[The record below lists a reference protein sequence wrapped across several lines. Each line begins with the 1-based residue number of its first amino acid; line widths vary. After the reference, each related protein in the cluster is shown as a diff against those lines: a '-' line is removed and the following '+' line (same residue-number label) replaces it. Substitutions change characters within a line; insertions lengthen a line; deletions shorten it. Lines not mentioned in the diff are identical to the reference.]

1 MGHHCSECGTLLRT
15 EKGKRYCP
23 RCEREQSTLTGR
35 DTFSHQKGDGS
46 LADEDSYF
54 PFDKIRKGQ
63 KEFKEDAADAFE
75 RKKSLIAHAPTG
87 IGKTAAVLPPAVRA
101 KKDEQKVFF
110 LTSKQ
115 SQHNIAIETVKKMPS
130 SVNATDVISKK
141 HMCPREESRLPY
153 PVFEE
158 FCSESGQKNCNLFNR
173 KMEKVVDELKKDT
186 KHVSEIVDFC
196 RSANVCPHKAALVAG
211 KESDLIVCDY
221 NYIFSDIRERIFEL
235 LEIELKD
242 VLLIVD
248 EAHNLPGRIRAN
260 LEEKLSAALL
270 EEAFNLLQ
278 GYSSALA
285 SFMSRLASELDEDVD
300 QEKRINKS
308 FLDQKIKKALKG
320 GLTQFGSLDELLEDL
335 DLVARDILE
344 NDPSATAPIYV
355 YSFLDTWREEG
366 KEVFRSVRPGP
377 PTVEIG
383 LLDPAKYSEEVFSKI
398 DSAVL
403 MSGTL
408 HPGEMYADL
417 LGMKGENTEIKTYES
432 PFPKENRNIVSV
444 DHLTTAYK
452 ERGLN
457 TYQAYANSIADVAN
471 NSPGNAA
478 VFFPS
483 YSLMNHVI
491 DRLGMVHLEK
501 EMMIE
506 EREHSKLE
514 KKELVESL
522 KGNRDKLL
530 LGVQGGSLSEGIDY
544 RNNILSS
551 VMIAGI
557 PFPPP
562 SMKVEALEEYYT
574 EKFGGKKGYRYA
586 RIYPAMNRV
595 LQAAGRPIRSKKDRA
610 FIVLMDKRFNY
621 KRYKEQL
628 PESFEYRPAKNL
640 KEECVGFF
648 EQNR

>member
-1 MGHHCSECGTLLRT
+1 MGEFCSECGTLLRT
-15 EKGKRYCP
+15 EKGERYCP
-23 RCEREQSTLTGR
+23 RCEREQTKLTRSNTLSQQR
-35 DTFSHQKGDGS
+35 GDGG
-46 LADEDSYF
+46 LTEEDRYF
-54 PFDKIRKGQ
+54 PFEKIRKGQ
-63 KEFKEDAADAFE
+63 KEFKEDASNAFE
-75 RKKSLIAHAPTG
+75 RKKRLIAHAPTG
-87 IGKTAAVLPPAVRA
+87 IGKTAAVLPAAVRA
-101 KKDEQKVFF
+101 KEEGQKVFF

-115 SQHNIAIETVKKMPS
+115 SQHNIAIETVKKMPT

-141 HMCPREESRLPY
+141 HMCPRDESKLPY

-158 FCSESGQKNCNLFNR
+158 FCSESGQKKCNLFNK
-173 KMEKVVDELKKDT
+173 KMEKVVEDLKQDT
-186 KHVSEIVDFC
+186 NHVSEIVEFC
-196 RSANVCPHKAALVAG
+196 SSKNVCPHKAALLAG
-211 KESDLIVCDY
+211 KDSDLIVCDY

-235 LEIELKD
+235 LEIELQD

-248 EAHNLPGRIRAN
+248 EAHNLPDRIRAN
-260 LEEKLSAALL
+260 LEEKLSIALL
-270 EEAFNLLQ
+270 EEAFKLLQ

-285 SFMSRLASELDEDVD
+285 SFMSRLASELHDEIK
-300 QEKRINKS
+300 QEKRIDKR
-308 FLDQKIKKALKG
+308 FLDDKIERALKG
-320 GLTQFGSLDELLEDL
+320 GLTQFGSLEELLEDL
-335 DLVARDILE
+335 EMVARDILD
-344 NDPSATAPIYV
+344 NDPSATAPMYV

-366 KEVFRSVRPGP
+366 KEVFRSVEPDT

-383 LLDPAKYSEEVFSKI
+383 LLDPAKYSEEVFKKI

-417 LGMKGENTEIKTYES
+417 LGMKSQNTEIKTYDS
-432 PFPKENRNIVSV
+432 PFPDENREIVSV
-444 DHLTTAYK
+444 DHVTTAYK

-457 TYQAYANSIADVAN
+457 TYQAYANTIADVAN
-471 NSPGNAA
+471 NTPGNAA

-483 YSLMNHVI
+483 YSLMDHVI
-491 DRLGMVHLEK
+491 DRLSMVHLEK
-501 EMMIE
+501 KMEIE
-506 EREHSKLE
+506 EREHSKRE
-514 KKELVESL
+514 KKELVDSL
-522 KGNRDKLL
+522 KGRNDKLL

-562 SMKVEALEEYYT
+562 SLKVEALEEYYT
-574 EKFGGKKGYRYA
+574 EKFGEKKGYRYA

-621 KRYKEQL
+621 KRYRDQL
-628 PESFEYRPAKNL
+628 PDSFEYSSTKDL
-640 KEECVGFF
+640 KEECRRFF
-648 EQNR
+648 ERDS